1 MKQEELAYLNG
12 VFVPVDEAKIS
23 IEDRGFQFGDG
34 IYEVIAAYDGRPFLA
49 ERHLARL
56 KRSAAAIGLDFDP
69 DQHPLMPIIDQG
81 LRRCGF
87 KDTLVYI
94 QITRGTAPRSH
105 TIPAGMKPTVVMT
118 FKPLPTVPE
127 ERRRRGLKVMTIPDG
142 RWAKCHIKAIIL
154 LPNVLARH
162 QAIAQGYDDAIFV
175 TDAGEVRECTS
186 ANVFVVHG
194 SNMATPC
201 RTESVLHGITQG
213 FIFDCAAAIGL
224 QLEERIIHRD
234 SLRDADEVFMSSTTV
249 EVLAITSIDGH
260 AIGSGHVG
268 PITQRI
274 HDEFR
279 SRSREL
285 TGASSARHRT

>member
-12 VFVPVDEAKIS
+12 VFVPVDEAKVS

-34 IYEVIAAYDGRPFLA
+34 IYEVVAAYDGRPVLA
-49 ERHLARL
+49 DRHLARL
-56 KRSAAAIGLDFDP
+56 KRSAAAIELDFDP
-69 DQHPLMPIIDQG
+69 DEYPLMPIIEEG

-105 TIPAGMKPTVVMT
+105 TIPAGIRPTVVMT

-127 ERRRRGLKVMTIPDG
+127 ERRRKGVKVMTVPDG
-142 RWAKCHIKAIIL
+142 RWAKCHIKAITL
-154 LPNVLARH
+154 LPNILARH
-162 QAIAQGYDDAIFV
+162 EAIAQGYDDAIFV

-194 SNMATPC
+194 STMATPC

-249 EVLAITSIDGH
+249 EVLAITSVDGH
-260 AIGSGHVG
+260 AIGSGRVG

-279 SRSREL
+279 TRFREL
-285 TGASSARHRT
+285 TGTASARQRT